1 MRKIIVLNWVSI
13 DGFIAGIHGETDWF
27 PWDSEIEDFYEQR
40 QNKADTIIY
49 GRETYEVMSQYW
61 SDETLTAS
69 DRPSFINFMNNTA
82 KIVFS
87 KSLAKADW
95 NNTKIVR
102 EVNKH
107 DIDQLK
113 GGLDGDILGDIL
125 IYGSGTI
132 VSQLAKL
139 GLIDEYALM
148 LYPIVLG
155 SGRPLFPNI
164 SDRIKLDLI
173 STRCYSCGSILHI
186 YRPYN
191 TITIKNSC

>member
-1 MRKIIVLNWVSI
+1 MRKISVLNWVSI

-27 PWDSEIEDFYEQR
+27 PWDSEIEDFYEQW

-69 DRPSFINFMNNTA
+69 DRPSFVNFMNNTA

-87 KSLAKADW
+87 KNLAKADW
-95 NNTKIVR
+95 NNTKIFR

-113 GGLDGDILGDIL
+113 RGSGSDIL

-139 GLIDEYALM
+139 DLIDEYALM
-148 LYPIVLG
+148 LYPIALG

-173 STRCYSCGSILHI
+173 STKRYSCGSSLHI
-186 YRPYN
+186 FRPYN
-191 TITIKNSC
+191 TITIKDSD

>member
-1 MRKIIVLNWVSI
+1 MRKISLLNWVSI

-49 GRETYEVMSQYW
+49 GRETYEVMFQYW

-69 DRPSFINFMNNTA
+69 DRPSFVHFMNNTP

-95 NNTKIVR
+95 NNTKIVK

-107 DIDQLK
+107 DIEELK
-113 GGLDGDILGDIL
+113 RGLGGDIL

-139 GLIDEYALM
+139 DLIDEYALM
-148 LYPIVLG
+148 VYPVVLG

-173 STRCYSCGSILHI
+173 STRRYSCGSNLHI

-191 TITIKNSC
+191 

>member
-1 MRKIIVLNWVSI
+1 MRKISVLNWVSI
-13 DGFIAGIHGETDWF
+13 DGFIAGTHGETDWF

-40 QNKADTIIY
+40 QDKADTIIY

-61 SDETLTAS
+61 SDKTLTAA
-69 DRPSFINFMNNTA
+69 DRPSFINFMNNTP

-87 KSLAKADW
+87 KSLAEADW

-107 DIDQLK
+107 DIEELK
-113 GGLDGDILGDIL
+113 CGPGNDIL

-139 GLIDEYALM
+139 DLIDEYALM

-155 SGRPLFPNI
+155 SGKPLFPNI
-164 SDRIKLDLI
+164 SDRIKFDLI
-173 STRCYSCGSILHI
+173 HTESYSCGSNLHI
-186 YRPYN
+186 YRPHN
-191 TITIKNSC
+191 